1 MTTVWRHLTLTAAG
15 AACIAFPATAQACP
29 VSSTFVTPSG
39 NIVCLVSKS
48 FDGTNGAECEIRD
61 HSFAAP
67 AKPADC
73 HLGWGDR
80 ISLKQGSA
88 PVVHCHGDTNFVP
101 GLPTLEYGQTR
112 SAGPIGCDSESAAM
126 TCTDAS
132 TGHYLRLSRESLE
145 LG

>member
-1 MTTVWRHLTLTAAG
+1 MTTVWRHLALTAAG

-29 VSSTFVTPSG
+29 ASSTFVTPSG
-39 NIVCLVSKS
+39 NIVCLVSTS
-48 FDGTNGAECEIRD
+48 FDDTNGAECEIRD
-61 HSFAAP
+61 HSYAAP

-101 GLPTLEYGQTR
+101 GLPTLAYGQTR
-112 SAGPIGCDSESAAM
+112 SAGTIVCDSEPTEM
-126 TCTDAS
+126 TCTDGS